1 MQEVLSDS
9 YACLYCPAF
18 KQVRFGTHCLY
29 CVPLTR
35 HVTMWHLVSDARL
48 GFFCFFSWVC
58 AVWDLFICHLFS
70 VCHLVDCHLV
80 ADSFRV
86 IQEEI

>member
-1 MQEVLSDS
+1 MQELLSDS

-48 GFFCFFSWVC
+48 GFFAFFRGYVLSGTCLSVTC
-58 AVWDLFICHLFS
+58 S
-70 VCHLVDCHLV
+70 VC
-80 ADSFRV
+80 V
-86 IQEEI
+86 I